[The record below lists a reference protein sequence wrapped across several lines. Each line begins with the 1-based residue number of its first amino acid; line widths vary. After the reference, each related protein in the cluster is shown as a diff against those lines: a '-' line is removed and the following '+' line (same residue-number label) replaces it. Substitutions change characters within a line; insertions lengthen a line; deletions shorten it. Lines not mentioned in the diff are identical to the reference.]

1 MVPALKSSWASV
13 QAANLN
19 ADLFHLDA
27 AQMTEVRSAMDA
39 VQKNIAKLE
48 SVAPGGTPDQVLESL
63 NLLKPSLKK
72 AFLMFAKI

>member
-13 QAANLN
+13 QAANLD

-27 AQMTEVRSAMDA
+27 AQMAEIRSAMDA

-48 SVAPGGTPDQVLESL
+48 SVAPGGTPDQVFDAL